1 MEQYLERIG
10 YTGDRTPNLENLSRL
25 VRCHLE
31 TVPFENLDCLHN
43 PTVFSLNLEDL
54 LDKVVTRR
62 RGGVCCELNT
72 LFNALLTYL
81 GYDAYSIM
89 VRITMRPGPRPIT
102 HQCVITVLDGKKY
115 YCDVGFGGPGPKGL
129 VCLETEEVQN
139 VFGEEYTAHW
149 DGVVCIISKNMGDGW
164 MPLLQLIDVPGNQM
178 DFEVILTYCC
188 GTPTA
193 HFVNQRSINLCHPGG
208 GFSAIMN
215 NTFYGLRNGE
225 KFSVEVSDEELPALL
240 EKEFG
245 LVK

>member
-81 GYDAYSIM
+81 GYNAYSIM

-102 HQCVITVLDGKKY
+102 HQCVITVIDGKRY
-115 YCDVGFGGPGPKGL
+115 YCDVGFGGPGSALLTSPAAYIPRPSML
-129 VCLETEEVQN
+129 TPLPVSITPLS
-139 VFGEEYTAHW
+139 TA
-149 DGVVCIISKNMGDGW
+149 SM
-164 MPLLQLIDVPGNQM
+164 
-178 DFEVILTYCC
+178 
-188 GTPTA
+188 A
-193 HFVNQRSINLCHPGG
+193 ASIRVAA
-208 GFSAIMN
+208 S
-215 NTFYGLRNGE
+215 TFL
-225 KFSVEVSDEELPALL
+225 LPA
-240 EKEFG
+240 
-245 LVK
+245 V